1 VTIKHATTGLGTEVT
16 TTIWEETHS
25 IEGDIIPETTT
36 TYDLG
41 SASKIW
47 AEVHAKYLKSI
58 TEIRPTASE
67 SVEFWS
73 FNGSYRI
80 VLGGLDGTAFYF
92 RPYTND
98 TGKLGHASY
107 KWGDIYCTTL
117 HADTVSTGKVLS
129 KTMFFNIDG
138 KDYTPG
144 DTNWHAIDE
153 TQAKV
158 ANDYFKP
165 SYARIVARVNADEA
179 GAKYLK
185 ITDGAADVA
194 EVTWS
199 GAAAATIA
207 SAWTAYTD
215 TTDRTMKVEYKASS
229 NTETVT
235 LYNVAFEM
243 R

>member
-1 VTIKHATTGLGTEVT
+1 MTIKHKTTGLGTFVT
-16 TTIWEETHS
+16 TTVWDETHTV
-25 IEGDIIPETTT
+25 EGDIIPETTT

-47 AEVHAKYLKSI
+47 AEVHAKYLKAI
-58 TEIRPTASE
+58 TEIQPTASE
-67 SVEFWS
+67 LITLYSS
-73 FNGSYRI
+73 GAIQRLAI
-80 VLGGLDGTAFYF
+80 GGLGGTSFYF
-92 RPYTND
+92 RPTTND
-98 TGKLGHASY
+98 TGALGGSSN
-107 KWGDIYCTTL
+107 KWADIYCTTL
-117 HADTVSTGKVLS
+117 HADTLSFGKVMS
-129 KTMFFNIDG
+129 KLMFFDIDG

-144 DTNWHAIDE
+144 DTNWHALDE
-153 TQAKV
+153 TQVKTS
-158 ANDYFKP
+158 NDHFKP

-185 ITDGAADVA
+185 ITDGVADVA

-235 LYNVAFEM
+235 LNNVALEM